1 MKPTVR
7 NRCLL
12 GLLMLAMGGL
22 FACVSGSKLRADVE
36 VLKRDIAKARESGA
50 YKCAPRD
57 LALAESN
64 TQFAEDE
71 LDQGDWLRADEH
83 VKVAMS
89 SAKRAIEDS
98 KDCGPKK
105 VLIKEPPKVV
115 AITKTDRDGD
125 GIPDVDDQCPDV
137 PGLPEYQG
145 CPPPDTDGDGLIDP
159 EDRCPK
165 DPGPKENQGCPILD
179 RDKDGIPDVEDECPD
194 DPGPP
199 ETKGCP
205 DRDKDTVPD
214 KDDACPDDPGKVEL
228 KGCPDRDGDGII
240 DKDDACPDEPGPAM
254 YQGCPDRDGDGIID
268 KEDKCPD
275 EPGPPDSPQG
285 KGCPRKFSLVKV
297 NREKKQIEIKEKIY
311 FAYSKWDILPKSF
324 GLLNQVAQV
333 LKDYPSMKISI
344 EGHTDSDGPDAYNQ
358 MLSERRAGSVK
369 DYLIKQGI
377 EEERLQS
384 VGFGESKP
392 IASNRTPRGKEANRR
407 VEFRIV
413 SE

>member
-7 NRCLL
+7 NQCLL
-12 GLLMLAMGGL
+12 GLLALAMGGL

-89 SAKRAIEDS
+89 SIKRAIEDS

-115 AITKTDRDGD
+115 AIAKTDKDGD
-125 GIPDVDDQCPDV
+125 GIPDVDDQCPEV

-159 EDRCPK
+159 EDKCPK

-311 FAYSKWDILPKSF
+311 FAYNKWDILPKSF

-333 LKDYPSMKISI
+333 LKDYPTMKISI

-358 MLSERRAGSVK
+358 MLSEKRAGSVK

>member
-12 GLLMLAMGGL
+12 SLLVLALGGL

-71 LDQGDWLRADEH
+71 LDQGDWLRASEH
-83 VKVAMS
+83 VKVAIS
-89 SAKRAIEDS
+89 SIKRAIEDS

-115 AITKTDRDGD
+115 AIAKTDKDGD
-125 GIPDVDDQCPDV
+125 GIFDVDDQCPDV

-159 EDRCPK
+159 EDKCPK
-165 DPGPKENQGCPILD
+165 DPGPKENQGCPVLD
-179 RDKDGIPDVEDECPD
+179 RDKDGIPDVEDACPD

-311 FAYSKWDILPKSF
+311 FAYNKWDILPKSF

-333 LKDYPSMKISI
+333 LKDYPTMKISI

-358 MLSERRAGSVK
+358 MLSEKRAGSVK

-384 VGFGESKP
+384 VGFGESRP